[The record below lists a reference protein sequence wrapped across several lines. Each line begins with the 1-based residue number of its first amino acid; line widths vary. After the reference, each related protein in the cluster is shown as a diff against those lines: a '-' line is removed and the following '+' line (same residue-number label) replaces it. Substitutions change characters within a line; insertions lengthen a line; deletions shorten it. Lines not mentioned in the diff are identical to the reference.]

1 MTAGTRTAACARH
14 GSCVH
19 RLAGDTRGVSIIEF
33 AVLMPVFAVL
43 VFGVMQ
49 MGQLF
54 WTQSALQ
61 HAVEMAA
68 RCASVNTTTCG
79 TSTQIQ
85 AYAATQAYGLAL
97 PSGTFTATAPACG
110 SLVAAS
116 YTYTFPIAA
125 WASSSINLTA
135 QSCYPR

>member
-1 MTAGTRTAACARH
+1 MAETRTAVCHRR
-14 GSCVH
+14 GDLVH
-19 RLAGDTRGVSIIEF
+19 RLVRDTRGVGLIEF
-33 AVLMPVFAVL
+33 AVLLPVFVVL

-79 TSTQIQ
+79 TSPQIQ
-85 AYAATQAYGLAL
+85 TYAATQAYGLAL
-97 PSGTFTATAPACG
+97 PPAAFTASTPACG
-110 SLVAAS
+110 NLVVAS

-125 WASSSINLTA
+125 LTLSSVDLTA